1 MATEISVPDI
11 GDFESVEIIEI
22 LVKPGDTIKKN
33 DPVVTLESDKSSVE
47 VPSPFAGKISALKV
61 KIGDKVSTGSVLA
74 LIEDEKAKVE
84 QQSSEQEKEKTKPLV
99 LKEDD
104 VLPET
109 EKIIK
114 EAESTI
120 PQTSLE
126 SSTVQPIQIDEIT
139 KVDELKVDKE
149 ETAEDKL
156 VIVQDKLLRTMA
168 EMENQRRRFE
178 KEKQEAFEFGG
189 FNFAGESLSLL
200 DNIDR
205 AIMSFRNDENLK
217 NNKDL
222 NKIID
227 GIEVVKKDLVSIFK
241 KNGIESIECINK
253 KFDPNFH
260 QAMLE
265 VEDNT
270 KEPGTVVQ
278 EIQKGYMMKD
288 RLLRP
293 SLVSVTKKREEKLE
307 KTTNDDKKTDK
318 KSEKKW
324 LFCL

>member
-1 MATEISVPDI
+1 MTNADKKKETETK
-11 GDFESVEIIEI
+11 EEIQ
-22 LVKPGDTIKKN
+22 N
-33 DPVVTLESDKSSVE
+33 NN
-47 VPSPFAGKISALKV
+47 
-61 KIGDKVSTGSVLA
+61 
-74 LIEDEKAKVE
+74 KVE
-84 QQSSEQEKEKTKPLV
+84 EK
-99 LKEDD
+99 
-104 VLPET
+104 
-109 EKIIK
+109 
-114 EAESTI
+114 
-120 PQTSLE
+120 
-126 SSTVQPIQIDEIT
+126 
-139 KVDELKVDKE
+139 KE
-149 ETAEDKL
+149 ETTEDKL

-189 FNFAGESLSLL
+189 FNFANESLSLL

-307 KTTNDDKKTDK
+307 KTTNDNKKTDK
-318 KSEKKW
+318 KSEKK
-324 LFCL
+324 